1 MTPSPSGDAWLQH
14 GLRPRGLW
22 RIAQQGL
29 PAGLALLAWA
39 GSAQAIDPA
48 SPSQRATAQQVAQ
61 TGVPLAALAPD
72 APASHT
78 VRSGDTL
85 WSIANLFLRSPWRW
99 PELWGMNLA
108 EIANPHRIYPGQ
120 LLVLVKTADGA
131 QLRLAQAQTPTE
143 PQPSI
148 PDIKLLPRIR
158 SLPLAAGAIAT
169 VPPQWI
175 TPFLQQV
182 MVLDQAALADA
193 PRIVATQQGRLLISR
208 DETAY
213 VRGDLGETR
222 SFALLRQGKPLRDP
236 ASGELLGHEAGFV
249 GTADLVRAQSSAG
262 GLPVPATLLMT
273 SARQEAGVGD
283 RVVQLPQRDF
293 ASYAPHAPVTAI
305 AGQVVSSYGE
315 ALSAGQNQVVAINRG
330 EHEGIERG
338 HVLALGRAGAPA
350 MDSTTARAQALQLP
364 DEPSGLLLVFKVYH
378 RVSYALILSALE
390 PVRPGDRFTQ
400 PNASP

>member
-1 MTPSPSGDAWLQH
+1 
-14 GLRPRGLW
+14 
-22 RIAQQGL
+22 
-29 PAGLALLAWA
+29 
-39 GSAQAIDPA
+39 
-48 SPSQRATAQQVAQ
+48 
-61 TGVPLAALAPD
+61 
-72 APASHT
+72 
-78 VRSGDTL
+78 
-85 WSIANLFLRSPWRW
+85 
-99 PELWGMNLA
+99 
-108 EIANPHRIYPGQ
+108 
-120 LLVLVKTADGA
+120 
-131 QLRLAQAQTPTE
+131 
-143 PQPSI
+143 
-148 PDIKLLPRIR
+148 
-158 SLPLAAGAIAT
+158 LPLAVSAIAT
-169 VPPQWI
+169 VPPQLI

-208 DETAY
+208 GETAY

-283 RVVQLPQRDF
+283 RLVQLPPRDF
-293 ASYAPHAPVTAI
+293 ASYAPHAPVASI
-305 AGQVVSSYGE
+305 AGQVVSIYGE

-338 HVLALGRAGAPA
+338 HVLALWRAGAPA
-350 MDSTTARAQALQLP
+350 MDSTGVRAQALQLP
-364 DEPSGLLLVFKVYH
+364 DEPSGLLLVFKVYA
-378 RVSYALILSALE
+378 RVSYALILSALD

-400 PNASP
+400 PKAPP

>member
-48 SPSQRATAQQVAQ
+48 RPSQRATAQQVAQ

-85 WSIANLFLRSPWRW
+85 WSIASLFLRSPWRW

-131 QLRLAQAQTPTE
+131 QLRLAHAQTPTE
-143 PQPSI
+143 PQPPI

-182 MVLDQAALADA
+182 MVLDPAALADA

-249 GTADLVRAQSSAG
+249 GTADLVRAQ
-262 GLPVPATLLMT
+262 
-273 SARQEAGVGD
+273 
-283 RVVQLPQRDF
+283 
-293 ASYAPHAPVTAI
+293 I
-305 AGQVVSSYGE
+305 
-315 ALSAGQNQVVAINRG
+315 
-330 EHEGIERG
+330 
-338 HVLALGRAGAPA
+338 
-350 MDSTTARAQALQLP
+350 
-364 DEPSGLLLVFKVYH
+364 
-378 RVSYALILSALE
+378 
-390 PVRPGDRFTQ
+390 
-400 PNASP
+400 